1 MIDKR
6 GRIAS
11 RIARE
16 IKKGSV
22 VNLGIGIPLDVAKY
36 VSPELGII
44 FHSENGF
51 VNLEKA
57 PDDMS
62 RWDKDVTNAGAA
74 PASIGLGG
82 AFFDLERSLCM
93 MRGGHVN
100 VCVLGGLQVDS
111 TGSVANWMIP
121 GKFTPGPGG
130 SMEVMHGAEK
140 VIIAMEHTSKGD
152 LKVLDKCTFPVSAVG
167 AVNVLVTEYALF
179 EFIDGKMILREITSD
194 ISLEELK
201 KITPADYIVADNLKI
216 NDVAVS

>member
-1 MIDKR
+1 MDKR
-6 GRIAS
+6 SRIAS
-11 RIARE
+11 RIAKE
-16 IKKGSV
+16 INKGDV

-36 VSPELGII
+36 VSADLGII

-57 PDDMS
+57 PEDMS
-62 RWDKDVTNAGAA
+62 TWDKDVTNAGAA
-74 PASIGLGG
+74 PASIGIGG

-130 SMEVMHGAEK
+130 SMDVMHGAKK
-140 VIIAMEHTSKGD
+140 VVIAMEHTSKGD
-152 LKVLDKCTFPVSAVG
+152 LKVLDKCIFPVSAVG
-167 AVNVLVTEYALF
+167 LVDILVTEYAF
-179 EFIDGKMILREITSD
+179 FKFIDNKMILKEIASD
-194 ISLEELK
+194 ITLDELK
-201 KITPADYIVADNLKI
+201 KITPANYIIDDNLKI